1 MVEREGGGVGPDV
14 AAGAVEVEGGATRGG
29 AAAGFG
35 GRGAALAS
43 SLGGLGGA
51 FGLDGGLAMAALRPD
66 DTFAASRL

>member
-1 MVEREGGGVGPDV
+1 MVERAGGGVGPDV
-14 AAGAVEVEGGATRGG
+14 AAGAVEVEGGAARG